1 MSEINTIGNLID
13 NELEGRVRNY
23 TWRKTPSQ
31 ATVAGLWFDLALSPG
46 NPSPKYWFDAAPGV
60 AKAITQS
67 GDGGFYHGP
76 NVSPSKKFLR
86 IINTTATAATA
97 LPMNVILMDYLL
109 YYPSI
114 DDGITDPQVM
124 DNTVTLPRYA
134 DGKGVQMMAITV
146 AARTGGAQ
154 FFVTYT
160 NQDGV
165 TGRTSGTVT
174 QNTSTAIGTVTTSG
188 TATGNGANPFIPLQL
203 GDSGVRKIE
212 SVTML
217 SPDVGL
223 MSIILVKPLAQTCFR
238 EITVPYE
245 KDILIYNTDM
255 PRIYD
260 DAFLSMVA
268 LPGGTLA
275 ATVLTGYLKV
285 IWT

>member
-1 MSEINTIGNLID
+1 MEISTIGNLID

-31 ATVAGLWFDLALSPG
+31 ATAAGIWFDISLSPG
-46 NPSPKYWFDAAPGV
+46 NPPPKYWFDSSPLV

-67 GDGGFYHGP
+67 ADGGFYHGP

-109 YYPSI
+109 YYPSV
-114 DDGITDPQVM
+114 DDGTTDPQVM
-124 DNTVTLPRYA
+124 DNTVALPRYS
-134 DGKGVQMMAITV
+134 DGKGVQMMAVTV

-174 QNTSTAIGTVTTSG
+174 QNTSTVIGSVTTSNT
-188 TATGNGANPFIPLQL
+188 TATNGANPFIPLQS
-203 GDSGVRKIE
+203 GDSGVRAIE

-223 MSIILVKPLAQTCFR
+223 MSIILVKPLVQTCFR
-238 EITVPYE
+238 DVVVPYE

-260 DAFLSMVA
+260 DAFLGMVG

-275 ATVLTGYLKV
+275 ATVLTGYMKV